1 MAEQQQAH
9 QGGDAAR
16 RAQENAR
23 RGSERRRDGAE
34 EAARITEQVAS
45 IGAETVSTWTELNQ
59 RVGQDLMRISS
70 SAIEETVRATSEIQ
84 QATFAAWRDAQAAAF
99 RWQALWPEAF
109 RDPVRWYQHGFE
121 HAIGAMQDAIDLGR
135 RNTETALRSFDRLQT
150 HSAEAARTLEDTF
163 QKGASKIRDLQTRT
177 ETARV
182 A

>member
-16 RAQENAR
+16 RTQEAR
-23 RGSERRRDGAE
+23 RGSERRR
-34 EAARITEQVAS
+34 EAADEAGRVTEQVAS
-45 IGAETVSTWTELNQ
+45 LGAETVSTWAELNQ
-59 RVGQDLMRISS
+59 RVGQDLMRVSS
-70 SAIEETVRATSEIQ
+70 SAIEEVVRTTAEIQ

-99 RWQALWPEAF
+99 RWHALWPEAF
-109 RDPVRWYQHGFE
+109 RDPVRWYQHAFE
-121 HAIGAMQDAIDLGR
+121 HAVGSMQDAIDLGR

-163 QKGASKIRDLQTRT
+163 QQGASKIRDLQSKT
-177 ETARV
+177 ETIRV

>member
-23 RGSERRRDGAE
+23 RGSERRRDGAD
-34 EAARITEQVAS
+34 EAGRAAGHFAS
-45 IGAETVSTWTELNQ
+45 LGAETLSTWAELNQ
-59 RVGQDLMRISS
+59 RVGQDLMRVSS
-70 SAIEETVRATSEIQ
+70 SAVEESVRAASEIQ
-84 QATFAAWRDAQAAAF
+84 QATYAAWRDAQAAAF

-109 RDPVRWYQHGFE
+109 RDPVRWYQHAFE
-121 HAIGAMQDAIDLGR
+121 HAVGAMQDAIDLGR

-163 QKGASKIRDLQTRT
+163 QQGATKIRDLQSRT